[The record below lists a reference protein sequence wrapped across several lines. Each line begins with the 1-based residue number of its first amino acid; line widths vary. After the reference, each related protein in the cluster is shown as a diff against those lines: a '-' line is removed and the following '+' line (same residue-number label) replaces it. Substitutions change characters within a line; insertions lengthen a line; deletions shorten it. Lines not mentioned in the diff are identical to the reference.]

1 MTGRTDA
8 LVEALKTLCA
18 GEPRLTVAVAES
30 LTCGQL
36 QAAIGAV
43 SGVSAFFLGGI
54 TAYAVEQKVRHLG
67 VDPAEALPC
76 QGVSPAVARQM
87 AGGVSVVRGGCG
99 RGDHGFCRAESCT
112 RLHGAD
118 GLLCGGVPVGGE
130 WPRRAGGEAG
140 GTGGASRR
148 DAAGDAGRRRPRG
161 IGGVARCRGG
171 VADAKG
177 LYSMR
182 AVKRFSSR
190 LGCGAARA
198 SLRAGP
204 DESSRTSKTARP

>member
-87 AGGVSVVRGGCG
+87 AAGACRLFAADVAVATTGFAEPNPALGCTEPTAYFAVACRSAESGRDGPVVKREGQVVRPGVTRREMQADVVLAALEALRDVVEALRTQKGFTRCG
-99 RGDHGFCRAESCT
+99 R
-112 RLHGAD
+112 
-118 GLLCGGVPVGGE
+118 
-130 WPRRAGGEAG
+130 
-140 GTGGASRR
+140 
-148 DAAGDAGRRRPRG
+148 
-161 IGGVARCRGG
+161 
-171 VADAKG
+171 
-177 LYSMR
+177 
-182 AVKRFSSR
+182 
-190 LGCGAARA
+190 
-198 SLRAGP
+198 
-204 DESSRTSKTARP
+204 